1 MLWFPTPVAANEL
14 ITAPLE
20 VSDLQAVPNYSN
32 SWKEDIKAKKHVR
45 KPYITLTF
53 SCLPFLFLHLL
64 LSLPKTTCS
73 QIGEIDCQDLII

>member
-32 SWKEDIKAKKHVR
+32 SWREDIKAKKNM
-45 KPYITLTF
+45 
-53 SCLPFLFLHLL
+53 
-64 LSLPKTTCS
+64 
-73 QIGEIDCQDLII
+73 